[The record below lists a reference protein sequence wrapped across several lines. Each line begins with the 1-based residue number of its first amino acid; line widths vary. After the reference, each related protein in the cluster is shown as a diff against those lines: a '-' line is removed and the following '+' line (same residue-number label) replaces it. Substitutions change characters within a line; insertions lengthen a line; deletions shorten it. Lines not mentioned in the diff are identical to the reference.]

1 MDEVSD
7 MSQAYDYFIN
17 IFRPV
22 LDQGLLD
29 EVWFSNVTKEEV
41 TPGTISDDLSS
52 IESRD
57 ATHRMRSVHDMV
69 DTCVLQAI
77 ELLDSTSISLSNRC
91 NQEGD
96 LESYYSGR
104 SIHNDI
110 SRKKKNKSNKSSKQV
125 FRLDELDTLDLLS
138 LQRRNTKE
146 LESLSQLREVFV
158 HDPSCRYPDRLLL
171 ETMRSFNYDLDK
183 ATNYLFSYEP
193 CYISA
198 LMQGS
203 HPVIPTNQSNGCYAA
218 VVVQPLPSHSS
229 SEPTQITEIQPA
241 VASDSSGF
249 ITVDRS
255 RRTEQARSSAADLCF
270 QKNLLAHFSSTFK
283 KNNPSALVSSSD
295 NRLAFMGLR
304 LDRPK
309 QSGGNSFFNGGD
321 YCQYK
326 YPHVEECDVLI
337 DLHGLN
343 VQVALD
349 IVHSSLSYYY
359 STFDDILKVDARL
372 PMHNADMN
380 SVFQHLRLRSKGRVI
395 IIIRYIVGRGLHS
408 PQGNGKLSGCVAK
421 ALQYSWQG
429 VEYQRREGFVDV
441 YLKK

>member
-1 MDEVSD
+1 MDEVTD

-17 IFRPV
+17 IFQPV
-22 LDQGLLD
+22 LDQELLD
-29 EVWFSNVTKEEV
+29 EVWFSNVTKEV
-41 TPGTISDDLSS
+41 TPTINNDNTSS
-52 IESRD
+52 IESQD
-57 ATHRMRSVHDMV
+57 DTHRRRSVHDMV

-77 ELLDSTSISLSNRC
+77 ELLDSTSSSLNTRC
-91 NQEGD
+91 NQWD
-96 LESYYSGR
+96 LESYYSGT
-104 SIHNDI
+104 SKHNDN
-110 SRKKKNKSNKSSKQV
+110 SRKKKNKNNKISKQV
-125 FRLDELDTLDLLS
+125 FRLDEIDTLDLMRQLRS
-138 LQRRNTKE
+138 TKE

-171 ETMRSFNYDLDK
+171 DTMKSFDFDLDK
-183 ATNYLFSYEP
+183 ATNYLLSYEP

-198 LMQGS
+198 LMQGANQL
-203 HPVIPTNQSNGCYAA
+203 IPTCTNPSNGWHTGTA
-218 VVVQPLPSHSS
+218 VVHPPPNHSRSDPAPTTEVQPV
-229 SEPTQITEIQPA
+229 
-241 VASDSSGF
+241 VASDSSAGF
-249 ITVDRS
+249 ITVDRG
-255 RRTEQARSSAADLCF
+255 RRTQQARSSAADLCF

-326 YPHVEECDVLI
+326 YPHIEECDVLI

-349 IVHSSLSYYY
+349 IVDSSLSYYY

-372 PMHNADMN
+372 PMHNADLN
-380 SVFQHLRLRSKGRVI
+380 SVFQHLRLHNKGRVI
-395 IIIRYIVGRGLHS
+395 VIRYVVGRGLHS
-408 PQGNGKLSGCVAK
+408 PQGNGKLSSYVAQ
-421 ALQYSWQG
+421 ALQRSWQG

-441 YLKK
+441 FLKK

>member
-1 MDEVSD
+1 MDEVDD

-22 LDQGLLD
+22 LDQELLD
-29 EVWFSNVTKEEV
+29 EVWFSNVTKEV
-41 TPGTISDDLSS
+41 TSVTISDET

-57 ATHRMRSVHDMV
+57 ATHRRCSVHDMV

-77 ELLDSTSISLSNRC
+77 ELLDSTSSLLNTHG
-91 NQEGD
+91 NKGD
-96 LESYYSGR
+96 LELYYSGR
-104 SIHNDI
+104 SLHNDN
-110 SRKKKNKSNKSSKQV
+110 SRKKKKNKSNKSSKQV
-125 FRLDELDTLDLLS
+125 FRLDELDTLYLTRHL
-138 LQRRNTKE
+138 RNTKD
-146 LESLSQLREVFV
+146 LESLSQLREIFV

-171 ETMRSFNYDLDK
+171 DTMKSFDFDLDK

-198 LMQGS
+198 LMQGA
-203 HPVIPTNQSNGCYAA
+203 HQVIPTNQSNGCLTA
-218 VVVQPLPSHSS
+218 VVQPPPNHSCS
-229 SEPTQITEIQPA
+229 DPTQITEIQQLA
-241 VASDSSGF
+241 ADSDSAGF
-249 ITVDRS
+249 VTVDRG
-255 RRTEQARSSAADLCF
+255 RRTEQSRNNASDLCF

-283 KNNPSALVSSSD
+283 KNNPSALVNSSD
-295 NRLAFMGLR
+295 NRLVFIGLR

-326 YPHVEECDVLI
+326 YPHIEECDVLI

-349 IVHSSLSYYY
+349 IVDSSLSYYY
-359 STFDDILKVDARL
+359 SIFDDILKVDARL
-372 PMHNADMN
+372 PIHNADMN
-380 SVFQHLRLRSKGRVI
+380 SVFQHLRLRNKGRVI
-395 IIIRYIVGRGLHS
+395 VIRYVVGRGLHS
-408 PQGNGKLSGCVAK
+408 PQGNGKLNGGVVQ
-421 ALQYSWQG
+421 ALQHSWQG